1 MSDPLADREGK
12 LLKRIA
18 ELEAENYDLKHEVKV
33 LTRLRPYADHEWP
46 HVLETMRMCWKAE
59 AELADVENR
68 NIVLDEAVRLH
79 VERLAEALAELAAL
93 KEQLAVADEMDTA
106 LEWLDNGYVVRST
119 DKLERLDTAQRVYRE
134 LRAARAEEG
143 SDHAPD

>member
-1 MSDPLADREGK
+1 MSEYKFGTIHSAARAQKDARIAEQGAENAKYQPWRASYFDMRDQRDKAE
-12 LLKRIA
+12 KRIA
-18 ELEAENYDLKHEVKV
+18 ELEAQRD
-33 LTRLRPYADHEWP
+33 RA
-46 HVLETMRMCWKAE
+46 
-59 AELADVENR
+59 
-68 NIVLDEAVRLH
+68 IG
-79 VERLAEALAELAAL
+79 LAEEAQALVVRAADIADAFKAELAAL